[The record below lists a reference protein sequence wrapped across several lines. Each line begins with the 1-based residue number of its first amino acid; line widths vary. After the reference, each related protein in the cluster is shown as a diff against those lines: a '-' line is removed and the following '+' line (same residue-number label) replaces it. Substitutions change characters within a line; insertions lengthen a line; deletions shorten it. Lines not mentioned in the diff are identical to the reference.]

1 MAATSAEL
9 SARGELRNGWSVL
22 VGAMLGCGLGVSSL
36 PLYTA
41 GVFMPALETEFGWTR
56 AQLSTAVLVFSL
68 ALAAAS
74 PVVGRLI
81 DRIGVRRSA
90 AASIVAAATCYWLL
104 SSSLSGLEGFYAAH
118 IAIPVLGAAAA
129 PVAYTRIV
137 ALHFTKMRGL
147 AMGITLLGPS
157 LAAATAPA
165 IIAGAIGKSG
175 WQGGYLTLAGL
186 MLLMLP
192 FLLLLRETD
201 GHSPSMAAST
211 SSVEVSLYSAGESR
225 RIFLTLLLALG
236 LFSLGIGGPIVHL
249 VPLLVDSGMTAIDAA
264 AIAGLIG
271 VSGIVGRLA
280 GGALA
285 DRMFA
290 PYILVTVA
298 LLASAGCA
306 MLATLGVMA
315 AAPTAVVIG
324 LSLGAEADMM
334 GYLVSRYFP
343 RRNYGRVFGWQ
354 YAAFISCVGLSPL
367 MLGFS
372 HDLYGTYRIG
382 LGVCALLLVASA
394 GVFVSLPGFRDVGA
408 PTSQRTRS

>member
-1 MAATSAEL
+1 MAVAPGES
-9 SARGELRNGWSVL
+9 SARAELRNGWGVL
-22 VGAMLGCGLGVSSL
+22 LGAMLGCGLGVSSL

-41 GVFMPALETEFGWTR
+41 GVFMPALEAEFGWTR

-74 PVVGRLI
+74 PFVGRLI
-81 DRIGVRRSA
+81 DRVGVRRSA
-90 AASIVAAATCYWLL
+90 AVSIIAAATCYWLL
-104 SSSLSGLEGFYAAH
+104 SSSLSGLGWYYAAH

-147 AMGITLLGPS
+147 AMGIALLGPS

-165 IIAGAIGKSG
+165 VIAAAIGERG

-192 FLLLLRETD
+192 FLLLLREGGGD
-201 GHSPSMAAST
+201 SSPMAAST
-211 SSVEVSLYSAGESR
+211 GSADLPPHGAAESR

-236 LFSLGIGGPIVHL
+236 LFSLGVGGPIVHL
-249 VPLLVDSGMTAIDAA
+249 VPLLVDSGMKAIDAA

-290 PYILVTVA
+290 PYILVAVA

-306 MLATLGVMA
+306 MLAMLGVIA

-343 RRNYGRVFGWQ
+343 RSTYGRVFGWQ

-367 MLGFS
+367 MLGFTR
-372 HDLYGTYRIG
+372 DLYGDYRLG
-382 LGVCALLLVASA
+382 LGICAVLLVASA
-394 GVFVSLPGFRDVGA
+394 AVFISLPKFRDMGA
-408 PTSQRTRS
+408 GGLHPDP